1 MNVRLHPIRAI
12 SKLTGISVD
21 RRAGWLTAS
30 AMAATSAW
38 MLAFQRSLF
47 ALSVAIMLLPLAS
60 LVGVIARAHRR
71 AATFSR
77 AEAWLVYYAF
87 SIFLGWIAV
96 AAVAIIAQPLTAF
109 DWDGWGIDAQTWG
122 VVLLLA
128 GLVASAVTAAMRGNA
143 PYALT
148 VICALIAIAVKQF
161 SRATPASSTTVGA
174 VAVGMELLVG
184 ATLMVSRGRRARS
197 DLSPGVPVTF

>member
-1 MNVRLHPIRAI
+1 MNARLHPIRAI

-30 AMAATSAW
+30 AVAATSAW
-38 MLAFQRSLF
+38 ILAFQRSLF

-77 AEAWLVYYAF
+77 AEAWLVYHAF
-87 SIFLGWIAV
+87 SIFLGWITV
-96 AAVAIIAQPLTAF
+96 AAVAIIALPLTAF

-148 VICALIAIAVKQF
+148 GFWCK
-161 SRATPASSTTVGA
+161 PDNYG
-174 VAVGMELLVG
+174 
-184 ATLMVSRGRRARS
+184 
-197 DLSPGVPVTF
+197 